1 MRLTYV
7 YFRVLC
13 HIFANKYILERYFLQ
28 AVLET
33 IRDLMNTEC
42 IVPDWLHDIFLGY
55 DDPGAAH
62 YSRYI
67 NITWSHF
74 TACVP
79 LFGLSV
85 WFLRAVAI
93 TLQCLIERRKTILS
107 QVIAANHKRGRK
119 FNEPMETQPHHWE
132 SAGKNAYDWVTMRV
146 VFQLVQKMTRTLRQ
160 RKRKADKF
168 FK

>member
-1 MRLTYV
+1 MLKVKSFCFSFFLWPTWTVPLKGLTRLTYV
-7 YFRVLC
+7 YIHVLC
-13 HIFANKYILERYFLQ
+13 HIFTNKYILERRFLQ

-79 LFGLSV
+79 LALLDLVFGFYEQ
-85 WFLRAVAI
+85 W
-93 TLQCLIERRKTILS
+93 Q
-107 QVIAANHKRGRK
+107 
-119 FNEPMETQPHHWE
+119 
-132 SAGKNAYDWVTMRV
+132 
-146 VFQLVQKMTRTLRQ
+146 
-160 RKRKADKF
+160 
-168 FK
+168 

>member
-67 NITWSHF
+67 NITWSYF
-74 TACVP
+74 TAYVP
-79 LFGLSV
+79 LALLDLVFGFYEQ
-85 WFLRAVAI
+85 W
-93 TLQCLIERRKTILS
+93 Q
-107 QVIAANHKRGRK
+107 
-119 FNEPMETQPHHWE
+119 
-132 SAGKNAYDWVTMRV
+132 
-146 VFQLVQKMTRTLRQ
+146 
-160 RKRKADKF
+160 
-168 FK
+168 

>member
-1 MRLTYV
+1 MECLRSNLFVFYLFVTYVHCSVERFDEIDWTYV

-67 NITWSHF
+67 NIT
-74 TACVP
+74 
-79 LFGLSV
+79 
-85 WFLRAVAI
+85 
-93 TLQCLIERRKTILS
+93 
-107 QVIAANHKRGRK
+107 
-119 FNEPMETQPHHWE
+119 
-132 SAGKNAYDWVTMRV
+132 
-146 VFQLVQKMTRTLRQ
+146 
-160 RKRKADKF
+160 
-168 FK
+168 